1 MRLNF
6 WVVLL
11 ALVNS
16 SCSYIKLSEKKSPK
30 TRVPSSYSRSR
41 LTVFDKVM
49 LRKWKSSRKNRLR
62 GFFLKKR
69 RFSKVTSKDILKYKG
84 FPFEN
89 CVLLPLSLKKGE
101 KFKIMGKNYYLSDKT
116 YLHCWSSKIKKAF
129 SIPINIE
136 HENFGMAFPGNIP
149 ESKRIW
155 SLRKLNGKSLKS
167 VLGVYRGKVLQH
179 PKIRG
184 GLGIRNVK
192 NDKGTS
198 ILNRNSLNLKN
209 GNPFDFGLKIS
220 LRTVLDEKEGQK
232 YLIEVFDKLEF
243 IFRKIK

>member
-1 MRLNF
+1 MRLIF
-6 WVVLL
+6 LGILL
-11 ALVNS
+11 MLLSS
-16 SCSYIKLSEKKSPK
+16 SCSYLSFLEKKLPTS
-30 TRVPSSYSRSR
+30 RDPSSYSRSR

-49 LRKWKSSRKNRLR
+49 LRRLKTSRKNRLQ
-62 GFFLKKR
+62 GFLLKKR
-69 RFSKVTSKDILKYKG
+69 LFSRVTSKDILKYKG
-84 FPFEN
+84 FPFEK
-89 CVLLPLSLKKGE
+89 CVLLPLSLKAGE
-101 KFKIMGKNYYLSDKT
+101 QFKIMGRNYYLSDKT
-116 YLHCWSSKIKKAF
+116 YLHCWSSKIQKAF

-136 HENFGMAFPGNIP
+136 HENFGMAFAGNIP

-184 GLGIRNVK
+184 GLGIRKVQ

-198 ILNRNSLNLKN
+198 ILNKNSLSLKD
-209 GNPFDFGLKIS
+209 GYPFDFGLKIS
-220 LRTVLDEKEGQK
+220 LRTVLGEKEGQK
-232 YLIEVFDKLEF
+232 YLIEAFDKLDF